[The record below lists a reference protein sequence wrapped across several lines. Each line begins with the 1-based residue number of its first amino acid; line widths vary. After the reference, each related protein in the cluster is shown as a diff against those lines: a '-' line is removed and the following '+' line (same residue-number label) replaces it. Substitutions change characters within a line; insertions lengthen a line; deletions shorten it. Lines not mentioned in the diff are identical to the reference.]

1 MGHLLNMAIKM
12 QDPDVTTTTTTTT
25 AATITVSWFYDSG
38 GCATASYAFKKN
50 GVTQSSGG
58 GGTSASG
65 SFTCIVGD
73 ILVAEYTSGAKG
85 FACNT
90 AFTEILRNGAT
101 IVATD
106 TQFGFNVLATST
118 WTVTSGTTSV
128 NMTAA
133 GAV

>member
-1 MGHLLNMAIKM
+1 MGHLLNIAIKM

-25 AATITVSWFYDSG
+25 AASITVSWFYDSG

-50 GVTQSSGG
+50 GVTQASGG
-58 GGTSASG
+58 GATSTSG

-73 ILVAEYTSGAKG
+73 ILVAEYTSGIKG
-85 FACNT
+85 FECNT

-133 GAV
+133 GTL

>member
-1 MGHLLNMAIKM
+1 MGHLLSSAIKM
-12 QDPDVTTTTTTTT
+12 SKPAT
-25 AATITVSWFYDSG
+25 AATITVTWFYDPA
-38 GCATASYAFKKN
+38 GCATASYAIKKN
-50 GVTQSSGG
+50 GVTESSGG
-58 GGTSASG
+58 GGTPANG

-73 ILVAEYTSGAKG
+73 TLVAEYTSGAKG

-90 AFTEILRNGAT
+90 AFTEIFRNGVT

-106 TQFGFNVLATST
+106 TQFGFNVLATSS

-133 GAV
+133 GAI

>member
-1 MGHLLNMAIKM
+1 MAIKM
-12 QDPDVTTTTTTTT
+12 QDPTTTTTTTT
-25 AATITVSWFYDSG
+25 ASTITVSWFYDSG
-38 GCATASYAFKKN
+38 GCATATYAFKKN
-50 GVTQSSGG
+50 GVTQASGG
-58 GGTSASG
+58 GATPTSG

-85 FACNT
+85 VACNT

-106 TQFGFNVLATST
+106 TQSGFNLLSTST

-128 NMTAA
+128 TMTAA

>member
-1 MGHLLNMAIKM
+1 MAIKM

-25 AATITVSWFYDSG
+25 AASITVNWFYDG
-38 GCATASYAFKKN
+38 AGCTTASYSFKKN
-50 GVTQSSGG
+50 GSTQASGG
-58 GGTSASG
+58 GGSPASG

-73 ILVAEYTSGAKG
+73 VLVAEYTSGAKG
-85 FACNT
+85 FECNT

-133 GAV
+133 GAI

>member
-12 QDPDVTTTTTTTT
+12 QDPAATTTTTTTS
-25 AATITVSWFYDSG
+25 AVITVNWFYDPA
-38 GCATASYAFKKN
+38 GCATASYAIKKN

-58 GGTSASG
+58 GGTPDNG

-73 ILVAEYTSGAKG
+73 TLVAEYTSGAKG

-106 TQFGFNVLATST
+106 TQFGFNLLSTSS

-133 GAV
+133 GAI

>member
-1 MGHLLNMAIKM
+1 M
-12 QDPDVTTTTTTTT
+12 QKAATTTTTTT
-25 AATITVSWFYDSG
+25 AAPTTTTTTTAASITVNWFYDSG
-38 GCATASYAFKKN
+38 GCATASYAIKKN
-50 GVTQSSGG
+50 GGTEASGG

-85 FACNT
+85 FQCNI

-106 TQFGFNVLATST
+106 TQSGFNLLSTST

-128 NMTAA
+128 TMTAA
-133 GAV
+133 GAI

>member
-1 MGHLLNMAIKM
+1 MGHLLSSAIKM
-12 QDPDVTTTTTTTT
+12 QNSAP
-25 AATITVSWFYDSG
+25 ATITVSWFYDG
-38 GCATASYAFKKN
+38 AGCSTASYAIKKN
-50 GVTQSSGG
+50 GVTESSGG
-58 GGTSASG
+58 GGSTANG

-73 ILVAEYTSGAKG
+73 TLVAEYTSGAKG

-90 AFTEILRNGAT
+90 AFTEILRNGVT

-106 TQFGFNVLATST
+106 TQSGFNVLATSS

-133 GAV
+133 GSV